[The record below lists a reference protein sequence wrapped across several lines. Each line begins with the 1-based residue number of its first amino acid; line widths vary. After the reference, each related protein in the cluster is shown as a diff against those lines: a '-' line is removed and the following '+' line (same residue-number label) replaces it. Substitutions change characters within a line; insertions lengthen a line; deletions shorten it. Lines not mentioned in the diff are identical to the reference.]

1 MIFKIGVLENVT
13 KLTGTKLL
21 ESLFNKAA
29 GLKSCYSIEKRF
41 HGDSDTVV
49 FLSNL
54 QNL

>member
-13 KLTGTKLL
+13 NRNKTVL

-29 GLKSCYSIEKRF
+29 GLKSCYSIEKRL